1 MAEFQIDS
9 DSNSVTSADLKV
21 VLATILAYN
30 DGIFVSKGV
39 EIKKSNVEVVSYRAR
54 RETSN
59 AGAF

>member
-21 VLATILAYN
+21 VLATIPAYN

-39 EIKKSNVEVVSYRAR
+39 EIKKSVVEVVSYRAR
-54 RETSN
+54 
-59 AGAF
+59 